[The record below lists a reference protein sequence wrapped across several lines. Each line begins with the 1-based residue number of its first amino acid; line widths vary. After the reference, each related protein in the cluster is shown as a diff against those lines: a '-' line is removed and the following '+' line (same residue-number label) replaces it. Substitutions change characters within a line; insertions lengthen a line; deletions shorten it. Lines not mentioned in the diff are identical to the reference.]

1 MKIKV
6 IKDCY
11 YVSEDLSSIGLV
23 NKEEFEN
30 SFSHLLVKGDIWE
43 SVVDEGNF
51 NDQVFRCIEGKWCE
65 DDEDETNDGWWDYKG
80 NECYFEVIEE

>member
-6 IKDCY
+6 IVDCY

-43 SVVDEGNF
+43 SVIIEGNF
-51 NDQVFRCIEGKWCE
+51 SSQVFKCNLITG
-65 DDEDETNDGWWDYKG
+65 
-80 NECYFEVIEE
+80 V

>member
-6 IKDCY
+6 IEDCY

-23 NKEEFEN
+23 GRDEFEN

-51 NDQVFRCIEGKWCE
+51 SYQIFKCIKGDKWEGE
-65 DDEDETNDGWWDYKG
+65 ESDGWWDYEG